1 MYSRALFTFCI
12 SVTWI
17 GQVKYLSIR
26 YFLCQYLFISC
37 CFIKNTAPL
46 HWGLFVHLC
55 QFIILYLFSLA
66 LSPGKSIKSW
76 IKQQVC
82 IFCILVWNRPPNA
95 RLKVCGLLCDGKLWI
110 LCDDFS
116 EQTLAVITTCEL
128 LIYCWP
134 LEMNKI
140 RCRTLRVCVHSARA
154 VRCWD
159 SAEMPELTNQLLMR
173 ADPLLSWPR
182 CQTRKEMLF
191 WSISSEGKHRSSTM
205 EVSNSQKLTVDLVE
219 RESDWCIVAYQ
230 TSIWFEATQCWTV

>member
-1 MYSRALFTFCI
+1 MSVHHSLSLLSRLVSRKKYKIMKKNSKYVFSVSLFETGHQMLDWR
-12 SVTWI
+12 SV
-17 GQVKYLSIR
+17 GCVM
-26 YFLCQYLFISC
+26 
-37 CFIKNTAPL
+37 A
-46 HWGLFVHLC
+46 
-55 QFIILYLFSLA
+55 
-66 LSPGKSIKSW
+66 SW
-76 IKQQVC
+76 I
-82 IFCILVWNRPPNA
+82 F
-95 RLKVCGLLCDGKLWI
+95 
-110 LCDDFS
+110 CDDFS
-116 EQTLAVITTCEL
+116 EQTLSVITTCEL

-140 RCRTLRVCVHSARA
+140 RCRTLRVCVHSA

-182 CQTRKEMLF
+182 CQTLKEMLF